1 GMDSDS
7 GHPGRP
13 RVVAPLASTRL
24 KTPPPRPSPHRD
36 PFGPRGLQRETPE
49 PSLVLL
55 GKWFISGRGS
65 VEGGPCCKQR
75 LLYEVTVCRLKAI
88 QAYPF
93 QGSYQLGQG
102 RAKLPFVLAHRHA
115 RV

>member
-1 GMDSDS
+1 MDSDS

-24 KTPPPRPSPHRD
+24 KTPPPPPSPHRD
-36 PFGPRGLQRETPE
+36 PFGPRGAAGQTPE
-49 PSLVLL
+49 PSSILL
-55 GKWFISGRGS
+55 GKWFISGRSS

-75 LLYEVTVCRLKAI
+75 LLYEVTVSGLKAI
-88 QAYPF
+88 QVDFF
-93 QGSYQLGQG
+93 QGSYQLGQR
-102 RAKLPFVLAHRHA
+102 RAKLPFVLAHQLA